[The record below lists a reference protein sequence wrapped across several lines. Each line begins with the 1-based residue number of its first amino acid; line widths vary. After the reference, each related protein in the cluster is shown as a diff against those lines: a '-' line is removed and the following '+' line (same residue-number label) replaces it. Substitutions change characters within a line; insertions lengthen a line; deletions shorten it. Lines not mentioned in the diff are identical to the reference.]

1 MSIEASQSTS
11 QPIKLTAKQQ
21 LADTACQKCGTF
33 VRNFISRAC
42 VECDRIRA
50 LKAYRAKHPNAGQR
64 SKQMAVP
71 EKVSK
76 ENLPKTV
83 KQPVNPNHVHLQI
96 AKPEINNRSPLSQ
109 PVTQADRDAIS
120 QRLQADYEAFMA
132 NGGKVKQGG
141 TR

>member
-1 MSIEASQSTS
+1 MSIEASQLTT
-11 QPIKLTAKQQ
+11 QPIKLTAKQHM
-21 LADTACQKCGTF
+21 ANTACKKCGTF
-33 VRNFISRAC
+33 VRNFKTRAC

-64 SKQMAVP
+64 SKQMPMP
-71 EKVSK
+71 ETVTTDK
-76 ENLPKTV
+76 PKKSI
-83 KQPVNPNHVHLQI
+83 KQPVNPNHIHI
-96 AKPEINNRSPLSQ
+96 HISKPQVNTRTLLSQ

>member
-11 QPIKLTAKQQ
+11 QPIKLTAKQHM
-21 LADTACQKCGTF
+21 ADTPCKKCGTF

-64 SKQMAVP
+64 SKQMPMP
-71 EKVSK
+71 ETVSTDK
-76 ENLPKTV
+76 PQKSI
-83 KQPVNPNHVHLQI
+83 KRPVNPNHVHLQI
-96 AKPEINNRSPLSQ
+96 AKPEINTPTLLSQ
-109 PVTQADRDAIS
+109 PVTQADREAIS

-132 NGGKVKQGG
+132 TGGKVKGAAS
-141 TR
+141 

>member
-11 QPIKLTAKQQ
+11 QPIKLTVKQHM
-21 LADTACQKCGTF
+21 ADTACKKCGTF
-33 VRNFISRAC
+33 VRNFKTRAC

-64 SKQMAVP
+64 SKQMPMP
-71 EKVSK
+71 ETVSTDK
-76 ENLPKTV
+76 SQKSIKNSF
-83 KQPVNPNHVHLQI
+83 NPGQVHLQTV
-96 AKPEINNRSPLSQ
+96 KPEINTRTLLSQ

-120 QRLQADYEAFMA
+120 QRLQADYEAFIA
-132 NGGKVKQGG
+132 TGGKVKQGG